1 MNKSPQEFSDQAGE
15 LIWLERAVELL
26 DDSFRIPGTH
36 IRFGIDPLIGL
47 FPLLGDMV
55 GFAVSGFL
63 VIVMVRNG
71 ASGMVLVK
79 MIWNVL
85 LDTLL
90 GGIPI
95 LGIFFDVGYRAN
107 RRNLNLLQEYYEEGK
122 HQGSAR
128 WLIITVIVVLI
139 ALLIG
144 LTIFFVWL
152 LRWLLEY
159 LSA

>member
-1 MNKSPQEFSDQAGE
+1 MQDSHSEFSRQAGE

-26 DDSFRIPGTH
+26 DDRFRIPGTR
-36 IRFGIDPLIGL
+36 IRLGIDPLIGL
-47 FPLLGDMV
+47 FPWLGDMV

-71 ASGMVLVK
+71 ASGMVVVK

-90 GGIPI
+90 GSIPV

-107 RRNLNLLQEYYEEGK
+107 RRNLDLLQEHYEEGK

-128 WLIITVIVVLI
+128 RVLYAVIAVLVI
-139 ALLIG
+139 LLVG
-144 LTIFFVWL
+144 LTVLFVWVIG
-152 LRWLLEY
+152 WLLEF
-159 LSA
+159 LSS